1 MQVHEVRLVRLP
13 HPSPAAV
20 IAWPPHPASLSNG
33 ICRRWALRTFRS
45 RWVNPFRGGQYFLI
59 VVRLY
64 DDWFSSFHFISF
76 LRNPLTPFT
85 RSNFQA
91 TSPAVLRGQ
100 EGEGNQES
108 SNNAGTAVVQA
119 SSSFDYCAIMWK
131 MLEGREHI
139 STHFGGYFVGM
150 WLDQVF
156 NSCNIL
162 VNIFVLMVSSIWN
175 SFHLCC
181 IQKLRDRHH

>member
-1 MQVHEVRLVRLP
+1 MGFVDDEHWEHFARDELIPFGEVN
-13 HPSPAAV
+13 
-20 IAWPPHPASLSNG
+20 ISL
-33 ICRRWALRTFRS
+33 
-45 RWVNPFRGGQYFLI
+45 FLLGCI
-59 VVRLY
+59 MIDYL
-64 DDWFSSFHFISF
+64 HFISF

-181 IQKLRDRHH
+181 IQKLRERHH

>member
-1 MQVHEVRLVRLP
+1 MR
-13 HPSPAAV
+13 
-20 IAWPPHPASLSNG
+20 I
-33 ICRRWALRTFRS
+33 LRTFRTT
-45 RWVNPFRGGQYFLI
+45 WVDPFRGGQYFLI
-59 VVRLY
+59 VVRLH
-64 DDWFSSFHFISF
+64 DDWFSYFILFRSS
-76 LRNPLTPFT
+76 LERNPLSPFT

-91 TSPAVLRGQ
+91 TSPAVLRGL

-131 MLEGREHI
+131 MLHCREHI
-139 STHFGGYFVGM
+139 STHFGGYFVG
-150 WLDQVF
+150 LF

-175 SFHLCC
+175 SFHSCC
-181 IQKLRDRHH
+181 IQKLRDRDRHH